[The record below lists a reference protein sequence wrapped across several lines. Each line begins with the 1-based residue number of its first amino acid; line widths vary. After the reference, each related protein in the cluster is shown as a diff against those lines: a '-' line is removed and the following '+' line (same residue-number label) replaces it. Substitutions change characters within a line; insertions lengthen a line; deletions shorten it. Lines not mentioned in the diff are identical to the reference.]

1 MYPNCV
7 PDITML
13 VQAVLQVFCSQYC
26 FTIRCQ
32 SQKRKMIQSNIYRI
46 LPKVH
51 VIYTFN
57 TICKQTIM
65 IQVQAIQIFCSQ
77 GSIGLQSASRKRD
90 TTATSLTNRKKIYGS
105 ALILF
110 MLSLYI
116 NLEQF
121 LAVYKRNGQTYVWS
135 WGHKNQLWSCISK
148 ATFGFLP
155 AAALVILPLVP
166 LATIE
171 PWTVLAANDT
181 IGKNIGTI
189 GKNERCTRQLNH
201 WYMLNCFLI
210 WHHFPSVI
218 LPAL

>member
-1 MYPNCV
+1 MRASQIRPPAIVKFHVAWSTLFVALWLEKGNNLIKFSQNVLRKVICMYPNCV

-13 VQAVLQVFCSQYC
+13 VQVVLQVFCSQYC

-77 GSIGLQSASRKRD
+77 GSIGLQSTSRKRD

-110 MLSLYI
+110 MLSL
-116 NLEQF
+116 
-121 LAVYKRNGQTYVWS
+121 
-135 WGHKNQLWSCISK
+135 
-148 ATFGFLP
+148 
-155 AAALVILPLVP
+155 
-166 LATIE
+166 
-171 PWTVLAANDT
+171 
-181 IGKNIGTI
+181 
-189 GKNERCTRQLNH
+189 
-201 WYMLNCFLI
+201 
-210 WHHFPSVI
+210 
-218 LPAL
+218 